1 MLKKAKMGEI
11 WLVAMP
17 ILLVKGKNNYDTA
30 FQIRPF
36 LIVDEGKGML
46 VIENS
51 DYLAL
56 KVTTKRNN
64 VSNIQEIENWQEL
77 GLKQKSYIRIEIPQ
91 RIEENQLIGKITKV
105 PKEQFYKY
113 YKSML
118 ELFNISLANKMLE
131 KEAI

>member
-30 FQIRPF
+30 FQIRLF